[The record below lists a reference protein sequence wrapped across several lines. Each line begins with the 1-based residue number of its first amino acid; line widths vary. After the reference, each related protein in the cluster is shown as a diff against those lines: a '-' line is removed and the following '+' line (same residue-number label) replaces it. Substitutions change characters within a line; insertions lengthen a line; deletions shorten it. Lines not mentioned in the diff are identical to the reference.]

1 MVTSPRP
8 TAEGGDPVTEPTLY
22 MPVEQ
27 CQELLVELQ
36 QLRLRLTALEQVVA
50 NAVQVGE
57 QAQQLSSQA
66 GG

>member
-1 MVTSPRP
+1 M
-8 TAEGGDPVTEPTLY
+8 TEPTLC

-27 CQELLVELQ
+27 CRELLVELQ

-57 QAQQLSSQA
+57 QAQEVSSQP

>member
-1 MVTSPRP
+1 
-8 TAEGGDPVTEPTLY
+8 

-36 QLRLRLTALEQVVA
+36 QLRPRLTALEQMVA

-57 QAQQLSSQA
+57 QPQQLSSQP

>member
-1 MVTSPRP
+1 M
-8 TAEGGDPVTEPTLY
+8 TEPTLC

-50 NAVQVGE
+50 KPVQVGE
-57 QAQQLSSQA
+57 QAQQLSRRA

>member
-1 MVTSPRP
+1 M
-8 TAEGGDPVTEPTLY
+8 TEPTLC

-57 QAQQLSSQA
+57 QAQQLSRQP